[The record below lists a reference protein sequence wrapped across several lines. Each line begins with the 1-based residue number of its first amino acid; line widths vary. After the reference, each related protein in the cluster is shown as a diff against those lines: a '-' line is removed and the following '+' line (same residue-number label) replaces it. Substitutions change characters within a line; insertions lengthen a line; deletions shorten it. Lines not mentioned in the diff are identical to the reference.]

1 MKICSNL
8 HLYEIGDRNSR
19 NITIA
24 VENATND
31 LLFRGYECQAI
42 AACWLSAGALNVV
55 STLWAVDDCA
65 TALFSILY
73 YEQRRQQ
80 PTLERSEALR
90 RAQRQLRNLTGQ
102 KFNAKYRAPLEAY
115 LRQIGKN
122 DDLKKY
128 CNLQHPFESPRYWA
142 AFVSQGMN

>member
-8 HLYEIGDRNSR
+8 HLYEIGERNSKK
-19 NITIA
+19 ITIA
-24 VENATND
+24 VENATNN

-42 AACWLSAGALNVV
+42 AAGWLSAGALNVV

-73 YEQRRQQ
+73 YQQRHQQ
-80 PTLERSEALR
+80 PTLKRSEALR
-90 RAQRQLRNLTGQ
+90 RAQCQLRNLTGEE
-102 KFNAKYRAPLEAY
+102 FNAKYRAPLEAY
-115 LRQIGKN
+115 LQKIGKN
-122 DDLKKY
+122 GDLKRY
-128 CNLQHPFESPRYWA
+128 CDEQHPFESPCYWA